1 MDAQQILDQANDAIT
16 VRRVFGEP
24 IERDGVTVVPVAVV
38 FGGGGGGTG
47 QGPSG
52 ESGWGSG
59 YGVHARPAGVFVIG
73 EGQVKF
79 EPAVDVSR
87 IAITA
92 LLLGAFVFLR
102 RGRKRRRR

>member
-52 ESGWGSG
+52 ESG
-59 YGVHARPAGVFVIG
+59 
-73 EGQVKF
+73 
-79 EPAVDVSR
+79 R